1 MTELK
6 RLLER
11 VKKFRDDRDWMQFHN
26 HKDMA
31 IGMAMEAAEVME
43 HFHWKSPAEMEEY
56 AKTHKEEIGE
66 ELVDVFVYVLE
77 LSDNLGID
85 IAAALDKKLDK
96 NEKKYPVEKAKGNH
110 KKYTEFNL

>member
-43 HFHWKSPAEMEEY
+43 HFHWKSTSEMEEY

-66 ELVDVFVYVLE
+66 ELADVFVYVLE

-110 KKYTEFNL
+110 KKYTEFNS